1 MGLSSRIITE
11 EETIIILSRLQT
23 QTIMPLHS
31 ILSKITCLTFNR
43 IKMAETL
50 ISSQQLNRTHLHSPG
65 FKCPLFRVCNR
76 QRDRPI
82 SLGLSNS
89 QVGNSSN
96 SLQLNNWD
104 SQTIHLRYNNKIRHL
119 LSNQILLHN
128 KITLHLYNL
137 MHHLQYSNNQMGK
150 VGIKSNK

>member
-1 MGLSSRIITE
+1 ME
-11 EETIIILSRLQT
+11 VETILILSRRLIT
-23 QTIMPLHS
+23 LIMPQHS

-50 ISSQQLNRTHLHSPG
+50 ISSQQLNRTHLHNPG

-76 QRDRPI
+76 QRGRPI

-89 QVGNSSN
+89 RVGNNSN

-104 SQTIHLRYNNKIRHL
+104 SQTIHLRYNSKIRHHH
-119 LSNQILLHN
+119 SNQILLHN

-137 MHHLQYSNNQMGK
+137 MHHLLFSNRMGK

>member
-1 MGLSSRIITE
+1 MGLSNRIIME
-11 EETIIILSRLQT
+11 EETIIILSRHQIRI
-23 QTIMPLHS
+23 IMPLHS

-76 QRDRPI
+76 QRGHPT

-89 QVGNSSN
+89 RVGNSSN
-96 SLQLNNWD
+96 SIQLNNWD
-104 SQTIHLRYNNKIRHL
+104 SQIIHLRYNSKIHHHH
-119 LSNQILLHN
+119 SNQILLHN

-137 MHHLQYSNNQMGK
+137 MRHLLCSNSRMGN
-150 VGIKSNK
+150 VGI